1 LLNHGPRFAGPWL
14 SDPRMTLNFKKGNTM
29 KFGIVGAGKVGSTI
43 ATLLENSDFCTAV
56 LLGDTRVPSSLDTFR
71 KTVFRKLN
79 VADTPDL
86 QAFVNEC
93 DAVVSA
99 APYYLNKTIAETC
112 AHNNR
117 SYFDLTE
124 DVETTEFIRQLA
136 VGKKATY
143 MPQCGLAPG
152 AINIIGSG
160 LAATYQSVRSLE
172 MRVGA
177 LPLSASNQMKYYLSW
192 STAGLINEYCQFGEA
207 LYQGKKIPT
216 TPLDGVER
224 LTIDGVEYE
233 AFNTSGGVA
242 TMCET
247 FEGKINDLSYKT
259 LRYPGHRDLM
269 KFLLFDLNLG
279 QKQEVLT
286 QIFDQE
292 VPLTFNDVVV
302 VYVNA
307 VGNDSRGLIQRSF
320 VKKIYA
326 STVGDKPLSAI
337 QLSTAAGLAAV
348 LELYSKGLIE
358 HGFVKQESVDLDQF
372 FQTQWGARAYRQHP
386 VARLEAQDS
395 RLDSLTHSA

>member
-1 LLNHGPRFAGPWL
+1 
-14 SDPRMTLNFKKGNTM
+14 M
-29 KFGIVGAGKVGSTI
+29 KIGIIGAGKVGVSI
-43 ATLLENSDFCTAV
+43 ATLLEISEFADAV
-56 LLGDTRVPSSLDTFR
+56 ILGDAKIAENLDGLRKSSFR
-71 KTVFRKLN
+71 KMEVTHEREL
-79 VADTPDL
+79 D
-86 QAFVNEC
+86 AFVGDC
-93 DAVVSA
+93 DVIVSA
-99 APYYLNKTIAETC
+99 APYYLNKTIAGAC
-112 AHNNR
+112 AQVGK

-124 DVETTEFIRQLA
+124 DVDTTNFVRELA
-136 VGKKATY
+136 KEGKATF

-160 LAATYQSVRSLE
+160 LAHSFKTIRTVE

-177 LPLSASNQMKYYLSW
+177 LPLSASHQMKYYLSW

-207 LYQGKKIPT
+207 LYQGKRIPT

-247 FEGKINDLSYKT
+247 FRGQIFDLNYKT

-269 KFLLFDLNLG
+269 KFLLYDLNLS
-279 QKQEVLT
+279 QKRDLLT

-302 VYVNA
+302 VYVNS
-307 VGNDSRGLIQRSF
+307 VGKDDNGLIQRSF

-326 STVGDKPLSAI
+326 GTVFDRPLSAI
-337 QLSTAAGLAAV
+337 QLSTAAGVAAA
-348 LELYSKGLIE
+348 LELFAHGELGV
-358 HGFVKQESVDLDQF
+358 GFVKQESISLEKF
-372 FQTQWGARAYRQHP
+372 LGTQWGARVYREAET
-386 VARLEAQDS
+386 VAPRLS
-395 RLDSLTHSA
+395 IKI